1 MQEPTKKRVIGAVV
15 MAIVG
20 GFALSFVVHDAHPT
34 ASDLSERNPSWQAKS
49 ESDKA
54 KNDLIVLSL
63 GEQSNAGCDSGQVGA
78 VCSPPIILSK
88 NHKASQSAPVREP
101 AVTNLKTSFSAKQP
115 VTENIAVT
123 QPRPT
128 KQVQVPVQNADASKI
143 HAMSQSEAS
152 IASPSQSE
160 ASHQMSQQSHPIAT
174 KQKPVLSTVKPPY
187 FYLQVAVLTHQ
198 SYVQRLKQAL
208 SAMHYPIT
216 VLTKKHGDGF
226 QYTVLL
232 GPGTSKHQLAKLK
245 QQVLTR
251 FKLHGLVRHYDSKLE
266 SVDV

>member
-34 ASDLSERNPSWQAKS
+34 ASDLGEHHPSWQAKS
-49 ESDKA
+49 EPEKA
-54 KNDLIVLSL
+54 QNDLIVLSL
-63 GEQSNAGCDSGQVGA
+63 GKQSQGVCDSGQVGA
-78 VCSPPIILSK
+78 VCSSPLKLQNSDDAPR
-88 NHKASQSAPVREP
+88 SAAVEQP
-101 AVTNLKTSFSAKQP
+101 AVTSLKTSFSVNQP
-115 VTENIAVT
+115 EAQNIAAT
-123 QPRPT
+123 QPKPI
-128 KQVQVPVQNADASKI
+128 KQAQVPVQNADVSKI
-143 HAMSQSEAS
+143 HTTSPSEAS
-152 IASPSQSE
+152 IAASSQSE
-160 ASHQMSQQSHPIAT
+160 ASHQISQQSRPIAT
-174 KQKPVLSTVKPPY
+174 KQKPVLSTAKPPY

-208 SAMHYPIT
+208 STMHYPIT

-226 QYTVLL
+226 QYAVLL
-232 GPGTSKHQLAKLK
+232 GPGKSKHQLTELK